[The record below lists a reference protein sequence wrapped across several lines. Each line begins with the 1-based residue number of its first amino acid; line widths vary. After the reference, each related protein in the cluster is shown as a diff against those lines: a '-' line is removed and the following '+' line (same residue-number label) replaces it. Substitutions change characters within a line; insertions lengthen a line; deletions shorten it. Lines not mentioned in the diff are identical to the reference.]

1 MIRPIFTTL
10 LAGFLIAGCT
20 SSAEQKSQVFEPIRT
35 EVPARPAGQQDVL
48 QLTAPKLETVRV
60 GFVGLGMR
68 GPGAVERFTHIPG
81 TQIVALCD
89 VLPENVEKSQEI
101 LRKAG
106 LPEAAGYSG
115 DTEVFKQLCER
126 DDIDLVYIATDWIHH
141 VPVALYAMEHGKH
154 AAIEVPSAT
163 SLEDIWKL
171 IDTSERTRKHCIQ
184 LENCCYDFFELTALN
199 MAQQGVF
206 GEVLHVEGAYLH
218 NLDPSWE

>member
-1 MIRPIFTTL
+1 MIRSIF
-10 LAGFLIAGCT
+10 GFLVAGLLVT
-20 SSAEQKSQVFEPIRT
+20 SCASSPKEKDQVFEPIKT
-35 EVPARPAGQQDVL
+35 VVPQRPDGQEDVL
-48 QLTAPKLETVRV
+48 QLRAPKLETVRV

-89 VLPENVEKSQEI
+89 VLPENVEKCQEI

-106 LPEAAGYSG
+106 QPEAAAYSG

-218 NLDPSWE
+218 NLDPYW